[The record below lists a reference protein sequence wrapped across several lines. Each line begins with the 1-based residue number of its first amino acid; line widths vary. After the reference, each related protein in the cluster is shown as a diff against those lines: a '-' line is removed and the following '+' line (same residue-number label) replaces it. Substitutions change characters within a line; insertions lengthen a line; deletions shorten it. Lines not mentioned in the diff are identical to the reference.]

1 MSRLKAWCRA
11 VQSLEPAVKL
21 LIDETANEIAD
32 AAPEAEG
39 AAGQAEG
46 SGTSTKRV
54 RAGLSPE
61 DIALSLSIQV
71 TNAMK
76 WKQGLAET
84 ALVAKLDQSTVAQ
97 IVCFAAWLLPGLDNA
112 TADDLARQ
120 VAVQGFPV
128 FERELGLSLRDPS
141 EWRTVVQGLLAAAE
155 TWSAL
160 VQSQPSQPRR
170 PPQPPQP
177 SAESG
182 AGVPADVGGAGG
194 APLPVPNPDAAPAP
208 PGSCPDDD
216 DVATIDVTP
225 ATNALSD
232 AAAPTA
238 FDPVPTVEGS
248 ADPAVS
254 DAMTGSAA
262 LGAAPDVSDAKPP
275 QQTADVPRADDPPA
289 EATEQP
295 IADAHRGDDTFAITP
310 ADCGLAASAF
320 DALVAA
326 LQLSPAQR
334 NHLLFT
340 FCRLHTCASAVDTA
354 QRFGIVEPAGF
365 PLDQLFV
372 PDSATAARLLERT
385 LPSGSEP
392 LVHEHFATKGP
403 TDPYLKQWDV
413 ARRLVA
419 AVPFDGGRK
428 YVAFVLR
435 VDGFVL
441 AVGTK
446 ARSHEDSS
454 FDSLPA
460 EWKALPKIR
469 GSDKKPYFVGPASLA
484 SLSHRVP
491 LLTPA
496 GSDGVSQAKADMLA
510 DILGPV
516 TAFEDWAAEYELL
529 GQKGAIATADIP
541 GVARLLAVIYNRALT
556 LPRAAASRPTP
567 AVGPHSEQPA
577 AAASMQ
583 APTQS
588 TDAPT
593 STGVIRT
600 SSDRPLGPTGAL
612 PASRDV
618 HVAAVTPSQR
628 ASQPVPAPAPT
639 PKVPNVVPHPHTD
652 LVARVQ
658 FHFRTESFAIPAS
671 VADRCD
677 LNTLVVVEGDRNRF
691 APYAVDAGL
700 LVEVVRRPVD
710 TPLPPKRVIR
720 PANTDDK
727 SRRSRMDQ
735 RAAEVEAHVRDL
747 QRTALRDTEF
757 GRADVRACEFQLD
770 STKFFVHF
778 YHHDSN
784 IDVEP
789 AAAAIRTFCRMPK
802 LHICMNRVD
811 GPDVARTT

>member
-1 MSRLKAWCRA
+1 MAHQQHATTSAMSRLKAWCRA
-11 VQSLEPAVKL
+11 VQSLEPAVKF

-295 IADAHRGDDTFAITP
+295 IADAHRGGDTFAITP

-326 LQLSPAQR
+326 LQLSP
-334 NHLLFT
+334 
-340 FCRLHTCASAVDTA
+340 
-354 QRFGIVEPAGF
+354 
-365 PLDQLFV
+365 
-372 PDSATAARLLERT
+372 
-385 LPSGSEP
+385 
-392 LVHEHFATKGP
+392 
-403 TDPYLKQWDV
+403 
-413 ARRLVA
+413 
-419 AVPFDGGRK
+419 
-428 YVAFVLR
+428 
-435 VDGFVL
+435 
-441 AVGTK
+441 
-446 ARSHEDSS
+446 
-454 FDSLPA
+454 
-460 EWKALPKIR
+460 
-469 GSDKKPYFVGPASLA
+469 
-484 SLSHRVP
+484 
-491 LLTPA
+491 
-496 GSDGVSQAKADMLA
+496 
-510 DILGPV
+510 
-516 TAFEDWAAEYELL
+516 
-529 GQKGAIATADIP
+529 
-541 GVARLLAVIYNRALT
+541 
-556 LPRAAASRPTP
+556 
-567 AVGPHSEQPA
+567 
-577 AAASMQ
+577 
-583 APTQS
+583 
-588 TDAPT
+588 
-593 STGVIRT
+593 
-600 SSDRPLGPTGAL
+600 
-612 PASRDV
+612 
-618 HVAAVTPSQR
+618 
-628 ASQPVPAPAPT
+628 
-639 PKVPNVVPHPHTD
+639 
-652 LVARVQ
+652 
-658 FHFRTESFAIPAS
+658 
-671 VADRCD
+671 
-677 LNTLVVVEGDRNRF
+677 
-691 APYAVDAGL
+691 
-700 LVEVVRRPVD
+700 
-710 TPLPPKRVIR
+710 
-720 PANTDDK
+720 
-727 SRRSRMDQ
+727 
-735 RAAEVEAHVRDL
+735 
-747 QRTALRDTEF
+747 
-757 GRADVRACEFQLD
+757 
-770 STKFFVHF
+770 
-778 YHHDSN
+778 
-784 IDVEP
+784 
-789 AAAAIRTFCRMPK
+789 
-802 LHICMNRVD
+802 
-811 GPDVARTT
+811 